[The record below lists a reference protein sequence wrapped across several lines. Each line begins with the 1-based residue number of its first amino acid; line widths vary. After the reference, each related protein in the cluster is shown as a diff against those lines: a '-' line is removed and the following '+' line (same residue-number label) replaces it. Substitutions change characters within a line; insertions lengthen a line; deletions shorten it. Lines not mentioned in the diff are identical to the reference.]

1 MYMSTLSSD
10 STVDI
15 NLWTIIVNDSD
26 SFQHLDDWIDE
37 VKKNQVDDL
46 CQLVIVG
53 NKIDFGS
60 KRIISTEQGLQLA
73 QIHGADYC
81 ETR

>member
-1 MYMSTLSSD
+1 
-10 STVDI
+10 
-15 NLWTIIVNDSD
+15 
-26 SFQHLDDWIDE
+26 LDDWIDE